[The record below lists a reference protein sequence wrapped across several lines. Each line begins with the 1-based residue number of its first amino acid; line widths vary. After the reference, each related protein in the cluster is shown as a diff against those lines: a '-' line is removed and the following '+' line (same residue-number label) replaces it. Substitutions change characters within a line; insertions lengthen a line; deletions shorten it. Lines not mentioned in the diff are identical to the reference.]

1 MDVNKFYRNIP
12 KMDIIMDND
21 KIKELLH
28 ITSRELVLD
37 CARKAT
43 EDLRT
48 IINNNQ
54 SNENKINEEIKNIIN
69 KIILEVHKITSYNMK
84 RVINGTGTIL
94 HTNLGRAVISEQ
106 AAERVKNIVTGYSN
120 LEFDLEEGKRGSR
133 YSHFEKIICRITGAE
148 AAIAVNNNAAAV
160 LLILSSMAK
169 DREVIVSRGE
179 LVEIGGSFRVPDV
192 MKQSGSNLVEVGTTN
207 KTHLYDY
214 EEKISSETA
223 ALLKVHTSNYKIV
236 GFTESVSIKELSDL
250 GKKYN
255 IPVIEDIGS
264 GVLIDLSKYGLTY
277 EPTVQNSI
285 KAGADIV
292 CFSGDKLFGGP
303 QAGIIVGKKQYIDK
317 IKKHPLNRALRIDK
331 FTAAVLESVFHEYIS
346 EERAINNIPV
356 LKMMNR
362 NTEDIRTSAEKLSNK
377 LNKLSDFLEIN
388 IEECLSQIGGGSL
401 PLERIKSYAV
411 SIKPKT
417 MSLVSF
423 ERKLRNAEIPVVG
436 RVINDTFYIDLRTIF
451 ENEEQII
458 YDEIKNI
465 FK

>member
-54 SNENKINEEIKNIIN
+54 SNENEINEEIKNIIN

-169 DREVIVSRGE
+169 
-179 LVEIGGSFRVPDV
+179 
-192 MKQSGSNLVEVGTTN
+192 
-207 KTHLYDY
+207 
-214 EEKISSETA
+214 
-223 ALLKVHTSNYKIV
+223 
-236 GFTESVSIKELSDL
+236 
-250 GKKYN
+250 
-255 IPVIEDIGS
+255 
-264 GVLIDLSKYGLTY
+264 
-277 EPTVQNSI
+277 
-285 KAGADIV
+285 
-292 CFSGDKLFGGP
+292 
-303 QAGIIVGKKQYIDK
+303 
-317 IKKHPLNRALRIDK
+317 
-331 FTAAVLESVFHEYIS
+331 
-346 EERAINNIPV
+346 
-356 LKMMNR
+356 
-362 NTEDIRTSAEKLSNK
+362 
-377 LNKLSDFLEIN
+377 
-388 IEECLSQIGGGSL
+388 
-401 PLERIKSYAV
+401 
-411 SIKPKT
+411 
-417 MSLVSF
+417 
-423 ERKLRNAEIPVVG
+423 
-436 RVINDTFYIDLRTIF
+436 
-451 ENEEQII
+451 EN
-458 YDEIKNI
+458 
-465 FK
+465 